1 MLNYE
6 TDILGENKTWVVFIH
21 GAGGSLKSWGYQR
34 SDLARHFNLLLIDLR
49 DHGSSKNREPEH
61 DSYQFTHITTDILQV
76 IDHLEIQE
84 AHFITLSFGSVL
96 LQDLAMKRPGLLLHI
111 VMAGGIFKGNLMIRT
126 FVQLAR
132 VFNLFLTYPQM
143 YRMFSYLL
151 MPRKRNQKARR
162 IYQIQSQKL
171 TQKEYLKWIGL
182 YGEFFRLLSRF
193 YRFAFSTP
201 TLIVMGKDDYIF
213 LKGARDYS
221 GLHRNAQLVEIPA
234 TGHICNIEKPKFFNR
249 LVIDFLGASREKSQ
263 KPRSKVQSVSN

>member
-6 TDILGENKTWVVFIH
+6 TEILDDQKTWVVFIH
-21 GAGGSLKSWGYQR
+21 GAGGSIKSWGYQR

-49 DHGSSKNREPEH
+49 DHGHSKNMEPSH
-61 DSYQFTHITTDILQV
+61 DSYEFKHITSDILDI
-76 IDHLEIQE
+76 IDHIGIQQ

-96 LQDLAMKRPGLLLHI
+96 LQDLAMRRPRLLLNT
-111 VMAGGIFKGNLMIRT
+111 VMAGGIFKGNLLIRS
-126 FVQLAR
+126 FVYLAR
-132 VFNLFLTYPQM
+132 VFNLFLSYPQM

-171 TQKEYLKWIGL
+171 TQEEYLKWAGL
-182 YGEFFRLLSRF
+182 YGEFFRLLTRF
-193 YRFAFSTP
+193 YQYTFPRP

-221 GLHRNAQLVEIPA
+221 QNHQNAKLIEIPA
-234 TGHICNIEKPKFFNR
+234 TGHICNIEKPKFFNK
-249 LVIDFLGASREKSQ
+249 LVIDFLGS
-263 KPRSKVQSVSN
+263 SKEIR